1 MARQWRIEYE
11 GAFYHVLS
19 RGIEQ
24 RDIFYDDE
32 DRHNFLDILERMS
45 ERFDIDTYAYVLMNN
60 HYHLL
65 IKTNAS
71 NLSRS
76 MQWLGT
82 TYTGRFNRRHSR
94 SGHLFQ
100 GRFKSIIVENDAYL
114 IQLSCYI
121 HRNPVRAGL
130 VKRLADYRWSSYP
143 SYAYRRTYPKWLK
156 TDLLLSQFT
165 VNDKCKAYREKVQEY
180 AREEKRIWEDVR
192 HGLVLGT
199 EEFIDRIKSNHLV
212 GKPHKEIPQQRM
224 ILKNNYPK
232 DLISKGAE
240 ILKCNIEIFRQASR
254 INDSQKEDRD
264 LLIYLLWEQ
273 GQYKNFEIGDLFG
286 IGYSSVSRRVSV
298 VKSKLEKNQKLQ
310 RKYEKI
316 KSLIKM

>member
-24 RDIFYDDE
+24 RDIFCDDV
-32 DRHNFLDILERMS
+32 DRFNFLNILERMS
-45 ERFDIDTYAYVLMNN
+45 DRFNIDTYAYVLMTN

-65 IKTNAS
+65 IRTNAS

-76 MQWLGT
+76 MHWLGT
-82 TYTGRFNRRHSR
+82 TYTGHFNRRHSR
-94 SGHLFQ
+94 RGHLFQ

-114 IQLSCYI
+114 IQLSYYI

-130 VKRLADYRWSSYP
+130 VKRLVGYRWSSYP
-143 SYAYRRTYPKWLK
+143 NYAYGRTYPKWLK
-156 TDLLLSQFT
+156 TDLLLSQFAIG
-165 VNDKCKAYREKVQEY
+165 DKHKAYREKVQEY
-180 AREEKRIWEDVR
+180 AREEERIWEDVR
-192 HGLVLGT
+192 HSLILGT
-199 EEFIDRIKSNHLV
+199 EEFIDRIKSTYLE
-212 GKPHKEIPQQRM
+212 GEPHKEIPQQRM
-224 ILKNNYPK
+224 ILKNH
-232 DLISKGAE
+232 DSAALLSKGAE

-254 INDSQKEDRD
+254 IKDSQKEDRD

-273 GQYKNFEIGDLFG
+273 GRYKNSEIGTPFG
-286 IGYSSVSRRVSV
+286 LGYSSVSRRVSIM
-298 VKSKLEKNQKLQ
+298 KSKLEKNRELQ

>member
-24 RDIFYDDE
+24 RDIFYDNA
-32 DRHNFLDILERMS
+32 DRQNFLNILGSMS
-45 ERFDIDTYAYVLMNN
+45 ERFNIDIYAYVLMTN

-65 IKTNAS
+65 VKTNKA

-76 MQWLGT
+76 LQWLGT
-82 TYTGRFNRRHSR
+82 TYTGRFNRRHDR
-94 SGHLFQ
+94 RGHLFQ
-100 GRFKSIIVENDAYL
+100 GRFRSIIVENDAYL
-114 IQLSCYI
+114 IQLSFYI

-130 VKRLADYRWSSYP
+130 VERLANYRWSSYP
-143 SYAYRRTYPKWLK
+143 AYTYGSAQPNWLN
-156 TDLLLSQFT
+156 TEFLLSQFN
-165 VNDKCKAYREKVQEY
+165 VQDKHRAYREKVQEY

-192 HGLVLGT
+192 HGLILGT
-199 EEFIDRIKSNHLV
+199 EKFIERIKSTYLT
-212 GKPHKEIPQQRM
+212 GDPHKEIPQQRM
-224 ILKNNYPK
+224 ILRNHAPAT
-232 DLISKGAE
+232 LLSRGAE
-240 ILKCNIEIFRQASR
+240 ILKCDIEVFQQASR
-254 INDSQKEDRD
+254 IKDSQKEDRD

-273 GQYKNFEIGDLFG
+273 GQYKNSEIGDPFG
-286 IGYSSVSRRVSV
+286 LGYSSVSRRVSI
-298 VKSKLEKNQKLQ
+298 VKSKLENNQELQ

>member
-24 RDIFYDDE
+24 RDIFYDDA
-32 DRHNFLDILERMS
+32 DRHNFLDILGRMS
-45 ERFDIDTYAYVLMNN
+45 ERFDIDMYAYVLMNN

-82 TYTGRFNRRHSR
+82 TYTTRFNRRR
-94 SGHLFQ
+94 GRRGHLFQ
-100 GRFKSIIVENDAYL
+100 GRFKSIIIENDAYL
-114 IQLSCYI
+114 IQLSYYI
-121 HRNPVRAGL
+121 HRNPLRAGL
-130 VKRLADYRWSSYP
+130 VKRLAGYRWSSYP
-143 SYAYRRTYPKWLK
+143 AYAYGKAQPSWLD
-156 TDLLLSQFT
+156 TDFLLSQFN
-165 VNDKCKAYREKVQEY
+165 VRDKHKAYREKVQEY
-180 AREEKRIWEDVR
+180 AREEKGIWEDVR
-192 HGLVLGT
+192 HGLIFGSG
-199 EEFIDRIKSNHLV
+199 EFVDRIKSTYLI
-212 GKPHKEIPQQRM
+212 GDPHKEIPQQRR
-224 ILKNNYPK
+224 ILKNHHPEALLSEWTK
-232 DLISKGAE
+232 
-240 ILKCNIEIFRQASR
+240 ILKCDIEVFRQASR
-254 INDSQKEDRD
+254 IKDSQKEDRD

-273 GQYKNFEIGDLFG
+273 GQYKNSEIGDLFG
-286 IGYSSVSRRVSV
+286 LGYSSVSRRVSI
-298 VKSKLEKNQKLQ
+298 VKSELEKNQELQ

>member
-24 RDIFYDDE
+24 RDIFYDDA
-32 DRHNFLDILERMS
+32 DRYNFLNILGSMS
-45 ERFDIDTYAYVLMNN
+45 ECFNIDKYAYVLMTN

-82 TYTGRFNRRHSR
+82 TYTGRFNRRHAR
-94 SGHLFQ
+94 GGHLFQ

-114 IQLSCYI
+114 IQLSCYMD
-121 HRNPVRAGL
+121 RNPVRAGL
-130 VKRLADYRWSSYP
+130 VKRLAGYRWSSYP
-143 SYAYRRTYPKWLK
+143 NYAYGRTYPKWLK
-156 TDLLLSQFT
+156 TDLLLSQFAIR
-165 VNDKCKAYREKVQEY
+165 DKHKAYRENVQEY
-180 AREEKRIWEDVR
+180 AKEEKRIWEDVR
-192 HGLVLGT
+192 HGLIFGSG
-199 EEFIDRIKSNHLV
+199 EFVDHIKSTYLI
-212 GKPHKEIPQQRM
+212 GDPHKEVPQQRM
-224 ILKNNYPK
+224 ILKNHHPAA
-232 DLISKGAE
+232 LLSKGAE
-240 ILKCNIEIFRQASR
+240 FLKCDIEVFRQASR
-254 INDSQKEDRD
+254 IKDSQKEDRD

-273 GQYKNFEIGDLFG
+273 GQYKNSEIGDPFG
-286 IGYSSVSRRVSV
+286 LGYSSVSRRVSIM
-298 VKSKLEKNQKLQ
+298 KAKLEKNQDLQ